1 MENLSL
7 TACVA
12 GKSRVL
18 DRMLRRAEADS
29 QESMRLFRTLIDAIP
44 DLVWLRDPDGRFRL
58 CNTRMQFCLGIPEE
72 EILGRSLFSTLDPE
86 TAASCRDQDLKVL
99 ACGKPQFY
107 ERQITFACDGHR
119 ETNEVIKVPYLGA
132 DGNLLGV
139 LGVGRDISRRKHIET
154 DLLRSHA
161 EMTAILESTNDLIW
175 SVDGDF
181 ALVTFNPSF
190 ARHLKAHYGADAKVG
205 ERLPDLLPA
214 ELGAI
219 WSHHFSKAMA
229 EDPFRLEY
237 RSPEGTTLELSLNP
251 VVLDGS
257 TVGVSVFGKDISERK
272 SSEETLRESERQFQD
287 LFEHMLTGVIVADVI
302 QAADGRPEGWRLV
315 KANAAAEA
323 LSGLPLKQ
331 WIGEAFA
338 NTTLLQEQEVRDLY
352 AVALEG
358 KVLDFSQY
366 NEKIKRHFE
375 VRAYSPRRGQ
385 FAMMFHDVTEKRRAA
400 EEKDLLQ
407 AQLEHSQRMEA
418 TGRLAGG
425 IAHDFNNMLAVIL
438 MSTEMGLL
446 QSENDTEAGVAF
458 GHIRTAALHSADLTK
473 QLLAFARRQPI
484 SPKTIDLNEA
494 IEKALKMLRRII
506 SEEIE
511 IVWRPSPGDWKVWLD
526 PTQLD
531 QLFANLLVNA
541 RDAIGRQGTITIRTG
556 NLHLGEGETAES
568 AKAQPGEYVTFSVS
582 DDGCGMSPDVQAQIF
597 EPFYTTKAL
606 GQGTGLGLATVYG
619 VVRQNKGFI
628 RVESVV
634 GQGTTFHIHFPRYQD
649 ATVASQAK
657 APEGPTGG
665 RPGETVLV
673 VEDNVDF
680 LETVHTLLEVLGY
693 QVLSTSRPEEV
704 MDLVAAHRHS
714 ISIVLSDVTMPG
726 MDGFTLAKQVHAE
739 HPDLKFLFMS
749 GYPANGIGKRCM
761 NQQDYELIQKP
772 FTLSDFAK
780 RLRVVLDSRPS
791 VEVQHPVLPG

>member
-1 MENLSL
+1 MENVCLP
-7 TACVA
+7 ACVA
-12 GKSRVL
+12 G
-18 DRMLRRAEADS
+18 
-29 QESMRLFRTLIDAIP
+29 
-44 DLVWLRDPDGRFRL
+44 
-58 CNTRMQFCLGIPEE
+58 
-72 EILGRSLFSTLDPE
+72 
-86 TAASCRDQDLKVL
+86 
-99 ACGKPQFY
+99 
-107 ERQITFACDGHR
+107 
-119 ETNEVIKVPYLGA
+119 
-132 DGNLLGV
+132 GV
-139 LGVGRDISRRKHIET
+139 LGVGRDLTRRKRIET

-181 ALVTFNPSF
+181 ALVTFNSSF
-190 ARHLKAHYGADAKVG
+190 AHHIKAHYRADAKVG

-219 WSHHFSKAMA
+219 WSRHFNKAMT
-229 EDPFRLEY
+229 EEPFRLEY
-237 RSPEGTTLELSLNP
+237 YLPEGTTLELSLNP
-251 VVLDGS
+251 VVVAGR

-272 SSEETLRESERQFQD
+272 LSEETLRESERQFQD
-287 LFEHMLTGVIVADVI
+287 LFEHMISGVIVADVI
-302 QAADGRPEGWRLV
+302 QAADGTPAGWRLV

-331 WIGEAFA
+331 WIGEPFA
-338 NTTLLQEQEVRDLY
+338 KTTLLQEQEIRDLY
-352 AVALEG
+352 GVALEG

-366 NEKIKRHFE
+366 NETIKRHFE

-400 EEKDLLQ
+400 EEKEQLQ
-407 AQLEHSQRMEA
+407 AQLEHSQRLEA

-446 QSENDTEAGVAF
+446 QSEHDGEAGIAF

-484 SPKTIDLNEA
+484 SPRTIDLNEA
-494 IEKALKMLRRII
+494 IEKALKMLRRLI

-511 IVWRPSPGDWKVWLD
+511 IVWRPSPGDWKAWLD

-541 RDAIGRQGTITIRTG
+541 RDAVGRQGRITIRTG
-556 NLHLGEGETAES
+556 NLHLAEGEAAES
-568 AKAQPGEYVTFSVS
+568 AKAEPGEYVTFSVS
-582 DDGCGMSPDVQAQIF
+582 DDGCGISPDVQGRIF

-628 RVESVV
+628 RVESAV
-634 GQGTTFHIHFPRYQD
+634 GQGSTFHIHFPRHQD
-649 ATVASQAK
+649 AAAASPAE
-657 APEGPTGG
+657 APEWPNGA

-693 QVLSTSRPEEV
+693 RVLSTSRPEEV

-714 ISIVLSDVTMPG
+714 ISVVLSDVTMPG
-726 MDGFTLAKQVHAE
+726 MDGFTLSKLVHAK
-739 HPDLKFLFMS
+739 HPNLRFLFMS
-749 GYPANGIGKRCM
+749 GYPASGIGKPGM
-761 NQQDYELIQKP
+761 IPQGYEMIQKP
-772 FTLSDFAK
+772 FTMSDFAK
-780 RLRVVLDSRPS
+780 RLRAVLDAR
-791 VEVQHPVLPG
+791 QG

>member
-1 MENLSL
+1 MENFCLP
-7 TACVA
+7 ACVA
-12 GKSRVL
+12 G
-18 DRMLRRAEADS
+18 
-29 QESMRLFRTLIDAIP
+29 
-44 DLVWLRDPDGRFRL
+44 
-58 CNTRMQFCLGIPEE
+58 
-72 EILGRSLFSTLDPE
+72 
-86 TAASCRDQDLKVL
+86 
-99 ACGKPQFY
+99 
-107 ERQITFACDGHR
+107 
-119 ETNEVIKVPYLGA
+119 
-132 DGNLLGV
+132 GV
-139 LGVGRDISRRKHIET
+139 LGVGRDLTRRKRIET
-154 DLLRSHA
+154 DLLRSYA

-175 SVDGDF
+175 SVDGGF
-181 ALVTFNPSF
+181 ALVTFNSSF

-219 WSHHFSKAMA
+219 WSRHFNKAMT
-229 EDPFRLEY
+229 EDPFRAEY
-237 RSPEGTTLELSLNP
+237 RLPEGTTLELSLNP
-251 VVLDGS
+251 VVVAGR

-272 SSEETLRESERQFQD
+272 LNEETLRESERQFQD
-287 LFEHMLTGVIVADVI
+287 LFEHMLSGVIVADVL
-302 QAADGRPEGWRLV
+302 QAADGTPAGWRLV

-331 WIGEAFA
+331 WIGESFA
-338 NTTLLQEQEVRDLY
+338 NSTLLQEREIRDLY
-352 AVALEG
+352 GVALEG

-366 NEKIKRHFE
+366 NENIKRHFE

-400 EEKDLLQ
+400 EEKEQLQ
-407 AQLEHSQRMEA
+407 ALLEHSQRLEA

-446 QSENDTEAGVAF
+446 QSEQDGEAGIAF

-484 SPKTIDLNEA
+484 SPKTIDLNKA

-541 RDAIGRQGTITIRTG
+541 RDAIGRRGTITIRTG
-556 NLHLGEGETAES
+556 NLHLAEGETAES
-568 AKAQPGEYVTFSVS
+568 AKAEPGEYVTFSVS
-582 DDGCGMSPDVQAQIF
+582 DDGCGMSPDVQARIF

-628 RVESVV
+628 RVQSAA
-634 GQGTTFHIHFPRYQD
+634 GQGTTFHIHFPRHQD
-649 ATVASQAK
+649 AATISQAD
-657 APEGPTGG
+657 APEWPTGA

-680 LETVHTLLEVLGY
+680 LETVHTLLQVLGY
-693 QVLSTSRPEEV
+693 RVLSTSRPEEV

-726 MDGFTLAKQVHAE
+726 MDGFTLAKQVHAK
-739 HPDLKFLFMS
+739 HPNLRFLFMS
-749 GYPANGIGKRCM
+749 GYPATGIGKPGM
-761 NQQDYELIQKP
+761 IPQDYEMIQKP

-780 RLRVVLDSRPS
+780 RLRAVLDAR
-791 VEVQHPVLPG
+791 QG